1 RRAREPSARTVQG
14 GRDGAH
20 HTHHRAEGRDDQS
33 SKQRLPTGDRF
44 GSRRVHLGRS
54 RGHVCALW
62 SDGPPPSRLAD
73 RTTRPDPPARGGLR
87 RAQLPAMSVAA
98 RTGVVSR
105 ETRRT
110 GRPPTIAVL
119 LPQLLEWN
127 THHLT
132 PMEPLLP

>member
-1 RRAREPSARTVQG
+1 FRS
-14 GRDGAH
+14 
-20 HTHHRAEGRDDQS
+20 DQS

-54 RGHVCALW
+54 RGHVCTLW

-105 ETRRT
+105 VTRRT
-110 GRPPTIAVL
+110 RGSPRNAVL
-119 LPQLLEWN
+119 NPRLLKCN
-127 THHLT
+127 THHIT
-132 PMEPLLP
+132 SMEPLLP